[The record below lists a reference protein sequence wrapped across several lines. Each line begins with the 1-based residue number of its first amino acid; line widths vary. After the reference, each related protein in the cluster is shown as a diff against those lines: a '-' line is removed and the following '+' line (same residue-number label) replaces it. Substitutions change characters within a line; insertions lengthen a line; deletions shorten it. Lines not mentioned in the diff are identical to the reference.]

1 MISQDFLYYH
11 NRLLQNI
18 VVYVTACLRVR
29 REGRTMIHASIGTGS
44 SSYRYF
50 SGGHLTCFLV
60 VSILN
65 YIQLKLFLTY
75 IFSYMSEYM
84 LPKMMYNLE
93 WMEYLV
99 HGSQQFRTILSYQHL
114 ITYIGENKMLLQ
126 TDRSASRVG
135 PGHPG
140 LNPRL
145 TTRVLVLF
153 FQ

>member
-1 MISQDFLYYH
+1 MISEISYTTTI
-11 NRLLQNI
+11 RLLQNI

-50 SGGHLTCFLV
+50 SGGPLTCFLA
-60 VSILN
+60 VSIPN
-65 YIQLKLFLTY
+65 YIQLKLFLIY
-75 IFSYMSEYM
+75 NFSYTSLYL

-114 ITYIGENKMLLQ
+114 TYIGENKMLLQ